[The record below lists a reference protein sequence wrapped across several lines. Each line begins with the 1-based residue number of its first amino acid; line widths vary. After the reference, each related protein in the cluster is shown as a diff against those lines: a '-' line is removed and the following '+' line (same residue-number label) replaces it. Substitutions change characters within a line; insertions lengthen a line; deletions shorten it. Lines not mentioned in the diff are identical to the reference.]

1 MGQMPANA
9 RTIQTVG
16 IISRP
21 RREDIARVV
30 PPLIAWLRAHDVQVI
45 CDQETSGCIGALAGE
60 TQERENLPKWSDLLI
75 VLGGDGTLLSAA
87 RLAVKC
93 KVPILPVNLGG
104 LGFLTTV
111 SQDEIYPILE
121 EIFAGRHRVSERAML
136 EAEVVRDGAV
146 IRRQIALNDAVL
158 NKAALARIMDLELR
172 VDGDYVTTYKADGLI
187 LSTPT
192 GSTAYS
198 LAAGGPI
205 VYPIVEAFVVTPICP
220 HTLTNRPLV
229 IPDSVKIEIDFKAE
243 DDAVF
248 LTFDGQIG
256 VELIQGDHIVVR
268 KAPEKLLLARPA
280 KKTYYEILRNKLKW
294 GER

>member
-1 MGQMPANA
+1 MI
-9 RTIQTVG
+9 RTAG

-30 PPLIAWLRAHDVQVI
+30 PPLIKWLQARHVDVL
-45 CDQETSGCIGALAGE
+45 CDRETGDCIGSLAGQ
-60 TQERENLPKWSDLLI
+60 TLPREELPARTDLLI
-75 VLGGDGTLLSAA
+75 VLGGDGTLLAAA
-87 RLAVKC
+87 RLAAERG
-93 KVPILPVNLGG
+93 VPILPVNLGG

-111 SQDEIYPILE
+111 SQEEMYPVLDEIFE
-121 EIFAGRHRVSERAML
+121 GKNRVSDRVML
-136 EAEVVRDGAV
+136 EAEVVREGKV

-172 VDGDYVTTYKADGLI
+172 VNGEYVTTYKADGLI

-198 LAAGGPI
+198 LSAGGPI
-205 VYPIVEAFVVTPICP
+205 VYPLVEAFVVTPICP

-229 IPDSVKIEIDFKAE
+229 IPDAATIEVNCQAGNHG
-243 DDAVF
+243 AT
-248 LTFDGQIG
+248 LTLDGQVGIE
-256 VELIQGDHIVVR
+256 VEPGDRVVVR
-268 KAPEKLLLARPA
+268 KAPQKLHLLRASR
-280 KKTYYEILRNKLKW
+280 KTYFEILRNKLKW

>member
-1 MGQMPANA
+1 MLAHNK
-9 RTIQTVG
+9 TIGTVG

-30 PPLIAWLRAHDVQVI
+30 PPLIAWLRAHNAKVV
-45 CDQETSGCIGALAGE
+45 CDSETAGCIGPLAGE
-60 TQERENLPKWSDLLI
+60 MRNREELPGCSDLLI

-87 RLAVKC
+87 RQAAER
-93 KVPILPVNLGG
+93 KVPILAVNLGG

-111 SQDEIYPILE
+111 AQDEIYQILE
-121 EIFAGRHRVSERAML
+121 EILANKHRVSERVML
-136 EAEVVRDGAV
+136 EAKVVRNGAV

-158 NKAALARIMDLELR
+158 NKAALARIMDLELH
-172 VDGDYVTTYKADGLI
+172 VDGEYVTTYKADGLI

-229 IPDSVKIEIDFKAE
+229 IPDSAKIEIDFKAE

-248 LTFDGQIG
+248 LTLDGQVGI
-256 VELIQGDHIVVR
+256 ELFRGDHIIVQQ
-268 KAPEKLLLARPA
+268 APEKLYLVRPA